1 MTTEGAQALRDELHR
16 RKGEDRKRIVAA
28 IAEARAHGDLK
39 ENAEYHAARE
49 QQGFN
54 EGRIAEIESRL
65 AVAEVVDT
73 ARLSGDTVMFGATVS
88 VCNLDDDSSASYK
101 IVGEEEADAA
111 RGKLSF
117 GAPLARALMGKKSGD
132 IIEVQTPDGTVE
144 YELVDICYK

>member
-1 MTTEGAQALRDELHR
+1 MTTEGAEALRAELQK
-16 RKGEDRKRIVAA
+16 RKGEDRRRIVAA

-65 AVAEVVDT
+65 SAAEVIDPGQ
-73 ARLSGDTVMFGATVS
+73 LSGDAVMFGATVS

-101 IVGEEEADAA
+101 IVGEDEADAA
-111 RGKLSF
+111 RGKLSY
-117 GAPLARALMGKKSGD
+117 GAPLARALMGRVRGD

-144 YELVDICYK
+144 YELGEISYK